1 MKKIFNKKRVIFLVL
16 VLVAVGF
23 VLFGQSVGAQSDD
36 NSTTWAHWLVGGI
49 ARAIVSV
56 LGWVLAQLMK
66 ILVYV
71 AQYNHFINSAA
82 ISKGWIVARDIS
94 NMFFVVILL
103 IIAFGTILNIESYN
117 YKKWLPKL
125 VLMAILINFSKTICG
140 LLIDI
145 SQVVMLT
152 FVNAFS
158 DMAPGNLIEML
169 GVTDWQS
176 LRGVEEVNNWE
187 IAAAYVLAAIY
198 AIIALVT
205 ITAIVGMLVMRIIM
219 IWVYVVL
226 SPFAYLLSAF
236 PGGASYASQWWKEF
250 TKNLI
255 VGPVLAFFIWLSFA
269 ALGTPSDN
277 GPQALGEFKDDGD
290 QIECQRDENGVC
302 KFGTSDLM
310 VQFIVSIAMLIGGM
324 KIAQEIG
331 GAGGGIAGKA
341 MGKVKGWGM
350 AGAGAVGG
358 FALAKAKMAGKGT
371 LKGVKAVG
379 GAGLS
384 YGDKLA
390 GNLVDQVTKQ
400 QNFGDKGL
408 AGTLV
413 LGAKNIT
420 SQKKAQLRTRLAG
433 SSQDQALNEA
443 RRAHYEALKVNPN
456 AVMDFN
462 GKKYKS
468 HQGRMVEADENGN
481 LINNGQNVL
490 RHKNKDVK
498 AMSASSA
505 AFYDAKRQNMRS
517 INTETNKKET
527 EKVEASKKNFESM
540 NLTSDEIDR
549 KLKSAATS
557 AVDKMALAM
566 IKASKGAFKDKGEVD
581 EVKKYIGGNSTL
593 TGQFNDALDA
603 KRPDLNYDLSPGSA
617 DIATFKKRLGA
628 GKIKTSELKGKALKN
643 PDLLRALQDYS
654 GKNFET
660 TVNSMTKDASAEDFQ
675 NLSNTLKTLKN
686 EHYAAGNTDKARET
700 AKLSANIS
708 GNWGQAFQDDK
719 GKIDLD
725 VLKDFV
731 RNASA
736 KNLNQMSV
744 KDYQE
749 VIKDSNAKNVILEN
763 MTAGKLAQ
771 MMKEDSNAELVR
783 AIRENIRNSLN
794 TRVQQGAARQIN
806 NNAALLS
813 Y

>member
-1 MKKIFNKKRVIFLVL
+1 
-16 VLVAVGF
+16 
-23 VLFGQSVGAQSDD
+23 
-36 NSTTWAHWLVGGI
+36 
-49 ARAIVSV
+49 
-56 LGWVLAQLMK
+56 
-66 ILVYV
+66 
-71 AQYNHFINSAA
+71 
-82 ISKGWIVARDIS
+82 
-94 NMFFVVILL
+94 
-103 IIAFGTILNIESYN
+103 
-117 YKKWLPKL
+117 
-125 VLMAILINFSKTICG
+125 
-140 LLIDI
+140 
-145 SQVVMLT
+145 
-152 FVNAFS
+152 
-158 DMAPGNLIEML
+158 
-169 GVTDWQS
+169 
-176 LRGVEEVNNWE
+176 
-187 IAAAYVLAAIY
+187 
-198 AIIALVT
+198 
-205 ITAIVGMLVMRIIM
+205 
-219 IWVYVVL
+219 
-226 SPFAYLLSAF
+226 
-236 PGGASYASQWWKEF
+236 
-250 TKNLI
+250 
-255 VGPVLAFFIWLSFA
+255 
-269 ALGTPSDN
+269 
-277 GPQALGEFKDDGD
+277 
-290 QIECQRDENGVC
+290 
-302 KFGTSDLM
+302 
-310 VQFIVSIAMLIGGM
+310 
-324 KIAQEIG
+324 
-331 GAGGGIAGKA
+331 
-341 MGKVKGWGM
+341 
-350 AGAGAVGG
+350 
-358 FALAKAKMAGKGT
+358 
-371 LKGVKAVG
+371 
-379 GAGLS
+379 
-384 YGDKLA
+384 
-390 GNLVDQVTKQ
+390 
-400 QNFGDKGL
+400 
-408 AGTLV
+408 
-413 LGAKNIT
+413 
-420 SQKKAQLRTRLAG
+420 
-433 SSQDQALNEA
+433 
-443 RRAHYEALKVNPN
+443 
-456 AVMDFN
+456 MDFN

-794 TRVQQGAARQIN
+794 TRVQQGAASQIN

>member
-1 MKKIFNKKRVIFLVL
+1 
-16 VLVAVGF
+16 
-23 VLFGQSVGAQSDD
+23 
-36 NSTTWAHWLVGGI
+36 
-49 ARAIVSV
+49 
-56 LGWVLAQLMK
+56 
-66 ILVYV
+66 
-71 AQYNHFINSAA
+71 
-82 ISKGWIVARDIS
+82 
-94 NMFFVVILL
+94 
-103 IIAFGTILNIESYN
+103 
-117 YKKWLPKL
+117 
-125 VLMAILINFSKTICG
+125 
-140 LLIDI
+140 
-145 SQVVMLT
+145 
-152 FVNAFS
+152 
-158 DMAPGNLIEML
+158 
-169 GVTDWQS
+169 
-176 LRGVEEVNNWE
+176 
-187 IAAAYVLAAIY
+187 
-198 AIIALVT
+198 
-205 ITAIVGMLVMRIIM
+205 
-219 IWVYVVL
+219 
-226 SPFAYLLSAF
+226 
-236 PGGASYASQWWKEF
+236 
-250 TKNLI
+250 
-255 VGPVLAFFIWLSFA
+255 
-269 ALGTPSDN
+269 
-277 GPQALGEFKDDGD
+277 
-290 QIECQRDENGVC
+290 
-302 KFGTSDLM
+302 
-310 VQFIVSIAMLIGGM
+310 
-324 KIAQEIG
+324 
-331 GAGGGIAGKA
+331 
-341 MGKVKGWGM
+341 
-350 AGAGAVGG
+350 
-358 FALAKAKMAGKGT
+358 
-371 LKGVKAVG
+371 
-379 GAGLS
+379 
-384 YGDKLA
+384 
-390 GNLVDQVTKQ
+390 
-400 QNFGDKGL
+400 
-408 AGTLV
+408 
-413 LGAKNIT
+413 
-420 SQKKAQLRTRLAG
+420 
-433 SSQDQALNEA
+433 
-443 RRAHYEALKVNPN
+443 
-456 AVMDFN
+456 
-462 GKKYKS
+462 
-468 HQGRMVEADENGN
+468 
-481 LINNGQNVL
+481 
-490 RHKNKDVK
+490 
-498 AMSASSA
+498 
-505 AFYDAKRQNMRS
+505 
-517 INTETNKKET
+517 
-527 EKVEASKKNFESM
+527 M

-794 TRVQQGAARQIN
+794 TRVQQGAASQIN